1 MLRKRALAAVSQSGE
16 AQSPFNL
23 MAVLPI
29 RMVRFRASKRKRVVD
44 AALKMTKKH
53 LSPNPASRMIAREL
67 AILGLESLK
76 ESGVVFP
83 PLQSTVGTILKLFQ
97 TFEVSYPGYG
107 AYEGICTLTHI

>member
-1 MLRKRALAAVSQSGE
+1 MLRKRALAAAPRPGE
-16 AQSPFNL
+16 AQNPFSL

-29 RMVRFRASKRKRVVD
+29 RMARFRASKRNHAVGV
-44 AALKMTKKH
+44 ALKMAKKR

-67 AILGLESLK
+67 VILGLESLK

-97 TFEVSYPGYG
+97 TFEVSYPRHG